1 MPDTWRDI
9 SARKLEQRANKI
21 PSAWRLSAEAIKPVN
36 DSVLHVPRECGL
48 LGPQELAITEAHDAV
63 TLLDFLARSQYSS
76 EVITRAF
83 CKRAAI
89 AQQVSNCLTE
99 ILFDD
104 ALARARELD
113 AHLARTGKPIGPL
126 HGLPISLKDSFK
138 IKGYDASVGVANLC
152 FKPASENSV
161 LVDLLLSLGAVLYCK
176 TNVPQSM
183 MALDSHNNV
192 FGRTLNPANLKLTA
206 GGSTGGEGALLAL
219 RGSCLGVGTDVGGSI
234 RIPAACNAI
243 FGIKPSHGRVPFAGQ
258 EGGHRPGLSKL
269 MIEATAGPLSPSL
282 RSCDLFLRVVADAS
296 LQSSDTDVLPQRWSQ
311 QVSLG
316 SSNRRLRIGVIR
328 TDGHVALLPP
338 VSSFI
343 DSVAATLRA
352 TTSGFDLV
360 EVDATPVLSRT
371 NKTFNGIVSLDGANT
386 WFDHFEATGEP
397 LSPWLQGRLTR
408 RKQKS
413 INEIWDSKGAILDLQ
428 KRFLQLW
435 TPSDGVPLDALICPV
450 MPHPI
455 APIDRWN
462 TPNYTSAFNLL
473 DLPAGVVPVRP
484 CTQEDLAAEL
494 PSGSTALNPWDQG
507 NRELWTKVDKNV
519 YLGSMLS
526 VQVITPR
533 LRERQ
538 LVEVM
543 KRVSEALRPLGQQT
557 GSPRSRL

>member
-9 SARKLEQRANKI
+9 SARKLEERSSRI
-21 PSAWRLSAEAIKPVN
+21 PSAWRLSAESIKPIS
-36 DSVLHVPRECGL
+36 DSVLHVPRRCGL
-48 LGPQELAITEAHDAV
+48 LEPQELAITEDYDAV
-63 TLLDFLARSQYSS
+63 TLVDLLAQAHFSS
-76 EVITRAF
+76 EVVTRAF

-104 ALARARELD
+104 ALSRARELD

-138 IKGYDASVGVANLC
+138 VKGYDASVGVANIC
-152 FKPASENSV
+152 FKPASENSA

-206 GGSTGGEGALLAL
+206 GGSSGGEGALLAL
-219 RGSCLGVGTDVGGSI
+219 RGSILGVGTDVGGSI
-234 RIPAACNAI
+234 RIPAACNAL

-258 EGGHRPGLSKL
+258 ENGHKPGSSKL
-269 MIEATAGPLSPSL
+269 MIEATAGPLSQSL
-282 RSCDLFLRVVADAS
+282 RSCEMFLRVVLDAS
-296 LQSSDTDVLPQRWSQ
+296 THTSDPDVLPQDWSQ
-311 QVSLG
+311 QVSLRT
-316 SSNRRLRIGVIR
+316 SKRRIRVGIIR
-328 TDGHVALLPP
+328 TDGHVSPLPP
-338 VSSFI
+338 VESFLN
-343 DSVAATLRA
+343 SVATSLRA
-352 TTSGFDLV
+352 AISDFEIV
-360 EVDATPVLSRT
+360 EVDATQVLSRT

-413 INEIWDSKGAILDLQ
+413 INEIWDSKGAISELQ
-428 KRFLQLW
+428 KKFLELW
-435 TPSDGVPLDALICPV
+435 KSPDGSPLDALICPV
-450 MPHPI
+450 MPHPV
-455 APIDRWN
+455 APIDRWG
-462 TPNYTSAFNLL
+462 TPNYTAAFNLL

-484 CTQEDLAAEL
+484 LTQEDLAEEL
-494 PSGSTALNPWDQG
+494 PGGSKPLNPWDQS
-507 NRELWTKVDKNV
+507 NRELWTKVDRNV

-526 VQVITPR
+526 LQVITPR

-543 KRVSEALRPLGQQT
+543 SRVSEALRPSG
-557 GSPRSRL
+557 GREKSARSRL

>member
-1 MPDTWRDI
+1 MASTWRNI

-21 PSAWRLSAEAIKPVN
+21 PSGWRLSAEAIKPVN

-48 LGPQELAITEAHDAV
+48 LTPQELAITEAHDAV

-76 EVITRAF
+76 EVVTRAF

-152 FKPASENSV
+152 FKPASENAV
-161 LVDLLLSLGAVLYCK
+161 LVDILLRLGAVLYCK

-269 MIEATAGPLSPSL
+269 TIEATAGPLSQSL
-282 RSCDLFLRVVADAS
+282 RSCEMFLRVVGDAS
-296 LQSSDTDVLPQRWSQ
+296 LQTSDPDVLPQAWSQ

-316 SSNRRLRIGVIR
+316 NSNRRLRIGVIR

-338 VSSFI
+338 VRSFI
-343 DSVAATLRA
+343 DSVAASLRA
-352 TTSGFDLV
+352 KASEFEIV
-360 EVDATPVLSRT
+360 EVDATAVLSRT
-371 NKTFNGIVSLDGANT
+371 NKTFNGIMSLDGANS

-413 INEIWDSKGAILDLQ
+413 VNEIWDSKGAMLDLQ
-428 KRFLQLW
+428 KKFLPLW
-435 TPSDGVPLDALICPV
+435 TPADGAPLDALICPV

-462 TPNYTSAFNLL
+462 TPNYTAAFNLL

-484 CTQEDLAAEL
+484 CTHGDLVAEL

-507 NRELWTKVDKNV
+507 NRELWTKVDKSV

-543 KRVSEALRPLGQQT
+543 KRVNDALQPVGQQVD
-557 GSPRSRL
+557 SPRSRL